1 MERTRVDVTE
11 RDIERDTIL
20 LKLQDTP
27 AFPAL
32 TRATVLTPL
41 QRSRASLTLCPVSV
55 IFTLSFYT
63 RCESLHAGTTLEG
76 RHTNPHAETRAIVL
90 LSVSGR
96 IKPTLVSRRILSAV
110 ARSPLVLPLA
120 GWALGASVVNLHA
133 TSQKGKSSCPKRK
146 GRGRVVGYG
155 H

>member
-1 MERTRVDVTE
+1 MSGQCNLALHFRVAVRT
-11 RDIERDTIL
+11 L
-20 LKLQDTP
+20 
-27 AFPAL
+27 A
-32 TRATVLTPL
+32 
-41 QRSRASLTLCPVSV
+41 QRST
-55 IFTLSFYT
+55 
-63 RCESLHAGTTLEG
+63 G

-133 TSQKGKSSCPKRK
+133 TSQKGEVVVSKRK
-146 GRGRVVGYG
+146 GRGRVVGSG